1 MTSARRLPIPD
12 PRRASRFS
20 VEFDIVCETRQHGEF
35 PAKMTNISAHGC
47 RLVHEVPLAKG
58 DRVEVRLPV
67 AGRLEAFLIWSHG
80 GRSGFEFE
88 RVIREEDFLT
98 MLDQLPQV

>member
-1 MTSARRLPIPD
+1 
-12 PRRASRFS
+12 
-20 VEFDIVCETRQHGEF
+20 VEYDLVCETRKHGEF
-35 PAKMTNISAHGC
+35 PAKMTNVSPHGC
-47 RLVHEVPLAKG
+47 RLVHEVELAKG

-88 RVIREEDFLT
+88 RVIRDEDFAI
-98 MLDQLPQV
+98 MRDQLPQV